1 MPPFGILVG
10 SPSSSCVV
18 APLTICN
25 GDTPTVLSFLL
36 QLYRDCLRL
45 VRHIAPGATSAKA
58 LALQRTVRHE
68 FRKNAHVTKA
78 EELDNLKANAVR
90 ALSNYLLAVSAP
102 KDAGLQST
110 AKNFHGRSVKEA
122 QAVKEERGRA
132 TSDVDPT
139 TEGR

>member
-1 MPPFGILVG
+1 M
-10 SPSSSCVV
+10 
-18 APLTICN
+18 
-25 GDTPTVLSFLL
+25 
-36 QLYRDCLRL
+36 
-45 VRHIAPGATSAKA
+45 
-58 LALQRTVRHE
+58 
-68 FRKNAHVTKA
+68 TKA
-78 EELDNLKANAVR
+78 EELDNLKAHAVR

-122 QAVKEERGRA
+122 QAVKEERGRT